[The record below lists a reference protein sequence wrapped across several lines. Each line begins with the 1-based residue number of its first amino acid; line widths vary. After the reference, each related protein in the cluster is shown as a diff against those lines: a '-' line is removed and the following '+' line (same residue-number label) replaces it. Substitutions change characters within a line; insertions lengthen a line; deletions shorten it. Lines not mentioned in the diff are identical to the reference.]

1 MGPPAQLCRRAWGLP
16 NPPPSVP
23 RGGPE
28 LQTAEAMTAPMSPP
42 SAGSALHGTPS
53 PESLSDF
60 CPRPLGD
67 TASVPP
73 SFECFRLYSTSLRL
87 TGSLPDSGRH
97 SVVAARLALQT
108 ARRLRARE
116 PGPLQPQSIQGEWA
130 RATLGAV
137 QRLPNASV
145 RGARPKRVLG
155 WGSEVLSAGRQRGS
169 IRSPPPGPSLAP
181 AQVGPACPG
190 GGSPWGLRARER
202 TGGTDWTSVGGGGT
216 TPTAEASG
224 LCPAVSRTEGAPGE
238 GRPHLPQV

>member
-1 MGPPAQLCRRAWGLP
+1 MGTGGRAPLHGPPELTEGGGGQPMGPPAQLCRRAWGLP

-23 RGGPE
+23 RGSPE

-137 QRLPNASV
+137 QSSLMRAC
-145 RGARPKRVLG
+145 GG
-155 WGSEVLSAGRQRGS
+155 
-169 IRSPPPGPSLAP
+169 PGPSGCWAGGARFSL
-181 AQVGPACPG
+181 QGVNVGP
-190 GGSPWGLRARER
+190 
-202 TGGTDWTSVGGGGT
+202 
-216 TPTAEASG
+216 
-224 LCPAVSRTEGAPGE
+224 
-238 GRPHLPQV
+238 